1 MGGRR
6 AEQRGCEH
14 NRTAGIFPP
23 TAGGCPGLLCAPVG
37 TLGLQAAGYAR
48 GASLAFDAAPAQRGT
63 RSESGAARLRSRVQ
77 DVCGRRTAGET
88 LAVGRG
94 CMPRAHADQTWDD
107 SDVQMSMPEREGSHA
122 FWRVHITHVHSH
134 AHRGRESLAHTRAHA
149 AAGRGQKQTSWSSW
163 RSSSS
168 PTHGST
174 SRP

>member
-1 MGGRR
+1 MAVGGRSR
-6 AEQRGCEH
+6 EDASTTERPEFF
-14 NRTAGIFPP
+14 R
-23 TAGGCPGLLCAPVG
+23 LLLVVALVCC
-37 TLGLQAAGYAR
+37 
-48 GASLAFDAAPAQRGT
+48 
-63 RSESGAARLRSRVQ
+63 ARLSAPWGCRPPVTLAGHPLHSTQHPHSEGRAASPARHGCGPECKMCAVANSGR
-77 DVCGRRTAGET
+77 DACGRAW
-88 LAVGRG
+88 L
-94 CMPRAHADQTWDD
+94 HADQTWDD